1 MPALTLRGDDAQLYN
16 VVSWQVQPPGAT
28 TSGAENSA
36 LEVGTEKS
44 EVYSTNMTQAMG
56 AGKIYVRF

>member
-1 MPALTLRGDDAQLYN
+1 M
-16 VVSWQVQPPGAT
+16 QPPGAT

-44 EVYSTNMTQAMG
+44 EGYSTNMTQAMG